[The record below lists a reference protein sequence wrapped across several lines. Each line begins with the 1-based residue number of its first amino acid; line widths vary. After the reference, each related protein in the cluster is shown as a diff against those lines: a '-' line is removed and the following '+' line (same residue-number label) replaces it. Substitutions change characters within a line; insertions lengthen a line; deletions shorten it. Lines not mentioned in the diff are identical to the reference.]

1 MRISYWPNSVAQNGK
16 EPYDAFLCS
25 LRESGYQLVKE
36 SMDADA
42 AVIWSV
48 LWHGRMAPNHSVWKA
63 YRSNCRPMIVT
74 EVGGIKRGTTWK
86 VGLNGINRN
95 GDYIPSGN
103 NNDRARSLGLTL
115 NPWRSDGEYILVCGQ
130 HNKSLQWQGMPSMSN
145 WFLQIYDDIRKHTD
159 RPIIFRPH
167 PRCRLPE
174 IERGLKYVYRQDP
187 VHVSGTYDNFNLAF
201 DNIWATVSWSS
212 NPGIHS
218 VIAGVPAVVG
228 PDSLAFDVAVHNLAD
243 IENRYAQIH
252 NRDQW
257 LNDFAWTEFT
267 VEELSSGLP
276 LSRLRN
282 TLHSQIINAV
292 I

>member
-1 MRISYWPNSVAQNGK
+1 
-16 EPYDAFLCS
+16 
-25 LRESGYQLVKE
+25 
-36 SMDADA
+36 
-42 AVIWSV
+42 
-48 LWHGRMAPNHSVWKA
+48 
-63 YRSNCRPMIVT
+63 MIVT

-115 NPWRSDGEYILVCGQ
+115 NSWRSDGEYILVCGQ
-130 HNKSLQWQGMPSMSN
+130 HDKSLQWENQPSMSN
-145 WFLQIYDDIRKHTD
+145 WFLQTYNTIREHSD

-218 VIAGVPAVVG
+218 VINGVPAVVG
-228 PDSLAFDVAVHNLAD
+228 PDSLAFDVAAHNLAD

-252 NRDQW
+252 DRDQW
-257 LNDFAWTEFT
+257 LNDFSWTEFT

-276 LSRLRN
+276 LSRLRQ
-282 TLHSQIINAV
+282 TLDAQIINAV
-292 I
+292 V